1 MERVSIAEL
10 DGRRG
15 CARAPTDASGSG
27 PPALRGV
34 FPPFKARPLRAGDCS
49 AFGAWSPQHVQRWMW
64 LPGQVDQPILAQSPQ
79 VRLYGMKG
87 PEPCCLAKASN
98 FSRFAPGRLK
108 PCTMTD
114 ALLNAPCPSDGHG
127 WCCTMKG
134 EFARCMCVPRSS
146 EILEIQYPSMLSCSG
161 QQAKLDFF
169 GPCRRDVAAT
179 TSGVRMSSS
188 RYVVG
193 TVSCASK
200 FPRRRETAN
209 VAALTIGHGGKS
221 GSYSPERSAS
231 LADLLICLH
240 SPRSVELIARHRS
253 IRCRSYTAP

>member
-1 MERVSIAEL
+1 MERVSITVRAIGGVARKFL
-10 DGRRG
+10 RHYRPARFARR
-15 CARAPTDASGSG
+15 
-27 PPALRGV
+27 LL
-34 FPPFKARPLRAGDCS
+34 PFCCAGDCS

-108 PCTMTD
+108 PCTMTE

-169 GPCRRDVAAT
+169 GPCRRDVAA
-179 TSGVRMSSS
+179 S
-188 RYVVG
+188 
-193 TVSCASK
+193 
-200 FPRRRETAN
+200 
-209 VAALTIGHGGKS
+209 
-221 GSYSPERSAS
+221 
-231 LADLLICLH
+231 
-240 SPRSVELIARHRS
+240 
-253 IRCRSYTAP
+253 